1 MHTVTFV
8 PKIEKRLIET
18 EILVDNEPIGLGKVN
33 YIVPSIGA
41 IRASL
46 ENLGRYECPI
56 YTCSCGVAE
65 CADIRMEV
73 LASSDTIV
81 WKMRNPAKFFF
92 IFDYEQYADAY
103 EAYQKGLRYLIDVQR
118 LRVDNNPEFVKWIL
132 EPL

>member
-1 MHTVTFV
+1 MHTVTFIPV
-8 PKIEKRLIET
+8 IDKQSIHTNIF
-18 EILVDNEPIGLGKVN
+18 VDDEPIDLGNVN

-46 ENLGRYECPI
+46 EHLGRFECPI

-81 WKMRNPAKFFF
+81 WKMCNPAKFFF
-92 IFDYEQYADAY
+92 TFDYEQYADAY

-118 LRVDNNPEFVKWIL
+118 LRVDNNPEFVKWLL